1 MISSN
6 RIRRPR
12 LGWASV
18 AALALTAPVP
28 AFAAPAPAQ
37 LTATFKD
44 RDHPHFDPGAR
55 PPACTIN
62 FADIADARSSPD
74 IVGVIDRRAVH
85 APEDVQAWMKAV
97 LGGLV
102 ARGVGVR
109 FEPGAAAAPDMP
121 SARFTLQTA
130 WIQSTVV
137 TYSANVVVHLQAENA
152 AGAKIDN
159 SIRGRVARTAYW
171 SGGRDTLQSA
181 VDGAFA
187 DALDKMA
194 VELKGLCGGS
204 AVTPAAA

>member
-1 MISSN
+1 ML
-6 RIRRPR
+6 RPR
-12 LGWASV
+12 HGWAWLV
-18 AALALTAPVP
+18 AFGLALPVP
-28 AFAAPAPAQ
+28 AAAAPAPAQ

-44 RDHPHFDPGAR
+44 RDGPHIDAGAR

-62 FADIADARSSPD
+62 FAEIADARSSPD

-85 APEDVQAWMKAV
+85 APEDVQTWMKAV

-109 FEPGAAAAPDMP
+109 FEPGAAPAPAAP
-121 SARFTLQTA
+121 SAHFTLQTA

-152 AGAKIDN
+152 VGAKIDS

-194 VELKGLCGGS
+194 VELKGLC
-204 AVTPAAA
+204 TPG